1 VTAGVLLPVFF
12 FSPMTKVRAA
22 ALPSNNASANSTSPS
37 LAARIA
43 KVASV
48 GKVKAC
54 RTVPRVPAPPSKQI
68 IDFTEDD
75 DFFRGHV
82 FAQPLVAKRGKS
94 SVEENKALAKTMD
107 IFSKRAVTD
116 DFSGVEEFLGRY
128 PDSKWSV
135 SLLSN
140 LATSYFKSGYFSK
153 ALQTWESV
161 WSLGKEETEPDLKA
175 VVDDAVAQLAKM
187 NARIGRFDRLETLF
201 REIGSREIRGSATE
215 LIVGA
220 KDALSLMK
228 TQPDELFRCGPLA
241 LGSILGAAKGSL
253 IVDPK
258 VAEFKSTTKGTSLAQ
273 LVEWAKKVGLN
284 YQVARREAGAVII
297 TPSVVHWKVGHFA
310 ALMSNDG
317 GKIHVQDPTFA
328 EDLWISPAALD
339 AEASGYFLVPAGKL
353 PAGWSTV
360 PLTDAKEVWGKGGT
374 AANDPDRSDPC
385 DEQAMS
391 GCGSCGGMARYNVH
405 AMLVSLN
412 ITDTPVFYNVAF
424 GPSVDFTVRYNQRES
439 HQPAA
444 FDYANLGNKW
454 TPTIVSYVTDDST
467 SPSTNATLFV
477 QGGGQHTFKG
487 FNPSTNSYA
496 PEYRTQAVLV
506 RTTADPITYELRNS
520 DGSKQIFSVPNGT
533 LGPGRKVFLKQT
545 IDPMGNALTYTY
557 SGQRVTAM
565 TDATGLVT
573 TIEYKTNTIGTADYY
588 RIGKISNPF
597 GRFATFDY
605 NSAGQL
611 ATITDMIGIQSA
623 FQYGSGDYMSTLTTP
638 YGATSFAYG
647 DSGTVPLGGDA
658 TRWVEITDPLGAK
671 ERVEYR
677 INAPGVATNDNNPP
691 SMPSP
696 GAGSYY
702 LNYRNTFYWSKKA
715 MMEAPGDYTQAKI
728 FHWLHSSA
736 GLASGTLESIK
747 NPLENRMYYLYK
759 NQGYA
764 TSEGPNEL
772 PVAIGRRLDNNTDQ
786 VYKYDYNN
794 AGQVTKIT
802 DPSGRVTALRY
813 DPNNID
819 VTDVY
824 QQNSQ
829 GHSTDPFGVI
839 SDKLGSFTYN
849 NKHEPLTF
857 TDASGQVATCTYN
870 AQGQLRTI
878 ENARHEITTRNYDLV
893 TGRLMNITGALPGAT
908 TDLTYDDYGHVN
920 TIKDSEGYIVVIGY
934 DELNR
939 ATQVSYPDNTY
950 EQIIYSR
957 LDPEW
962 GRDRLGRWT
971 HYFHDA
977 LQHLV
982 AVEDPELRLTRL
994 NWCTCG
1000 SLESIVDPNGN
1011 KTTWTRDVQSRVT
1024 SKIYPGD
1031 STITYGYENAIS
1043 RLKSITDAK
1052 SQRTNYTYYA
1062 DNDLK
1067 QISYSDT
1074 SGNAL
1079 AAPNIPTPTVNFT
1092 YDPVH
1097 NRVAT
1102 MTDGTGLTTYAY
1114 NPVSISSSLG
1124 AMMPASID
1132 GPLAND
1138 TIAYGYD
1145 ELGRSTNR
1153 SINGAA
1159 NASSVHYDG
1168 LGRTDSAT
1176 NPLGTFAYVYRNTTD
1191 RMDHIDYPHGQKAQ
1205 YDYFDNLGNQRLKQI
1220 ENLDQSGAAISQFDY
1235 DYNPV
1240 GDIKTWTQTTSG
1252 PAVARRYEF
1261 GYDKADQLRSASLKD
1276 SGTHEIIKQYHYD
1289 YDQAGNRTIEQINT
1303 STATSGH
1310 NNLNQLKTQSA
1321 GGAMHFT
1328 GTVDEPS
1335 AVTVNGARATV
1346 DASGHFDGTA
1356 NLPAGTSTVNIVATD
1371 VNDNTATNHY
1381 QVTVPSGTSKTLL
1394 YDPNGNL
1401 VDDGSKA
1408 YEWDAANRCVA
1419 INQGTHRTEF
1429 SYDGFSREAQRTEK
1443 ENGAVVSTKQFI
1455 WCGLERCEER
1465 DANDSVTKRF
1475 YWQGEQID
1483 GSAYFYSRDH
1493 LGSIRELTD
1502 EDGVVR
1508 ARYDYDPW
1516 GRRSQN
1522 LISSAPVEA
1531 DFGFTGHYVS
1541 SQYPDFAFAP
1551 FRIYSASLGRW
1562 MSRDPIGEWN
1572 PDGPNLYTYV
1582 RNAPSSY
1589 VDPDGRFA
1597 WIIAGAV
1604 IGAAINVGITLYA
1617 TGGNASWQQIG
1628 AAAAGGAIAGAIGAV
1643 AGPLAG
1649 TLARGLGAAS
1659 NGLLASVASAGLS
1672 AGGSALGQGAA
1683 NLIDPC
1689 HASSLA
1695 NAALWG
1701 GLGGGLAKGL
1711 IPTRNLNTW
1720 AQAQSFGPST
1730 FSGLFGSSNAGF
1742 NMGSFGA
1749 SSGLGAA
1756 ANFPGPWNPF

>member
-1 VTAGVLLPVFF
+1 
-12 FSPMTKVRAA
+12 MTKVQAS
-22 ALPSNNASANSTSPS
+22 ALQSNNASANSTSPS

-54 RTVPRVPAPPSKQI
+54 RTVPRIPAPPSKQI
-68 IDFTEDD
+68 VDFTEDD

-107 IFSKRAVTD
+107 IFSKRAATD

-128 PDSKWSV
+128 PNSKWSV

-140 LATSYFKSGYFSK
+140 LATSYFKKGYFSK

-161 WSLGKEETEPDLKA
+161 WSLGKEETEPDLKV

-201 REIGSREIRGSATE
+201 QEIGSREIRGSATE

-273 LVEWAKKVGLN
+273 LIEWAKKVGLN

-328 EDLWISPAALD
+328 EDLWINPAALD

-353 PAGWSTV
+353 PPGWSSV
-360 PLTDAKEVWGKGGT
+360 SLADAEGVWGKGGT
-374 AANDPDRSDPC
+374 AGNDPDRDDPG
-385 DEQAMS
+385 DTQAM
-391 GCGSCGGMARYNVH
+391 GDCGSSGGMARYNVH

-412 ITDTPVFYNVAF
+412 ITDTPLFYGVAF
-424 GPSVDFTVRYNQRES
+424 GPSANVTLTYNQRES
-439 HQPAA
+439 HQPPT
-444 FDYANLGNKW
+444 FDYANFGTKW
-454 TPTIVSYVTDDST
+454 TANLISYITDDSS
-467 SPSTNATLFV
+467 SPSANATLFV

-506 RTTADPITYELRNS
+506 RTTSTPISYELRNT
-520 DGSKQIFSVPNGT
+520 DGSKQVFNVPNT
-533 LGPGRKVFLKQT
+533 TVGPGRKVFLAQT
-545 IDPMGNALTYTY
+545 IDPMGNVLTYTY
-557 SGQRVTAM
+557 SGPRLIGM
-565 TDATGLVT
+565 TDAAGLVT

-623 FQYGSGDYMSTLTTP
+623 FQYGSGDYISTLMTP

-658 TRWVEITDPLGAK
+658 TRWVEITDPLGAT

-715 MMEAPGDYTQAKI
+715 MMEAPGDYAQAKI
-728 FHWLHSSA
+728 FHWMHSSA

-747 NPLENRMYYLYK
+747 NPLENRVYYLYK
-759 NQGYA
+759 NQGSA
-764 TSEGPNEL
+764 ITEGPNEL
-772 PVAIGRRLDNNTDQ
+772 PVAIGRRLDDNTDQ

-794 AGQVTKIT
+794 AGRVTKIT
-802 DPSGRVTALRY
+802 DPSGRVTTLRY

-819 VTDVY
+819 ITDVY

-839 SDKLGSFTYN
+839 SDKLGSLTYN

-857 TDASGQVATCTYN
+857 TDASGQEATYTYN

-908 TDLTYDDYGHVN
+908 TDLTYDDYGRVN
-920 TIKDSEGYIVVIGY
+920 TITDSEGYTVVVGY

-939 ATQVSYPDNTY
+939 ATQISYPDNTY

-1000 SLESIVDPNGN
+1000 NLESIVDPNGN
-1011 KTTWTRDVQSRVT
+1011 KTMWTRDVQSRVT
-1024 SKIYPGD
+1024 SKIYPDD

-1043 RLKSITDAK
+1043 RLKSSTDAGN
-1052 SQRTNYTYYA
+1052 QRANYLYFP
-1062 DNDLK
+1062 DNNVK
-1067 QISYSDT
+1067 QISYT
-1074 SGNAL
+1074 NAAGQPL
-1079 AAPNIPTPTVNFT
+1079 NPPTPTVSFT
-1092 YDPVH
+1092 YDPRY
-1097 NRVAT
+1097 NRMVT
-1102 MTDGTGLTTYAY
+1102 MNDGIGLTTYGY
-1114 NPVSISSSLG
+1114 NLVSASPTFG
-1124 AMMPASID
+1124 ATMLASID
-1132 GPLAND
+1132 GPLDND

-1145 ELGRSTNR
+1145 ELGRFTNR
-1153 SINGAA
+1153 SIDGAV
-1159 NASSVHYDG
+1159 NASSVHYDV
-1168 LGRTDSAT
+1168 LGRPDSVT
-1176 NPLGTFAYVYRNTTD
+1176 NPLGLFTYAYVNATGRLDY
-1191 RMDHIDYPHGQKAQ
+1191 IDYSNGQKTQ
-1205 YDYFDNLGNQRLKQI
+1205 YDYFDNFGNQRLKQI
-1220 ENLDQSGAAISQFDY
+1220 KNLDPSEVAISQFDY

-1240 GDIKTWTQTTSG
+1240 SDIKTWTQASSG
-1252 PAVARRYEF
+1252 QTAAKRYEF
-1261 GYDKADQLRSASLKD
+1261 DYDKADQLRSAGLKD
-1276 SGTHEIIKQYHYD
+1276 TTTQAIVKQYHYG
-1289 YDQAGNRTIEQINT
+1289 YDHAGNRKTEQVD
-1303 STATSGH
+1303 SATTTFGY

-1321 GGAMHFT
+1321 GGVTHFT
-1328 GTVDEPS
+1328 GTVNEPS
-1335 AVTVNGARATV
+1335 SVTVNGTPATV
-1346 DASGHFDGTA
+1346 DASGHFDGIA
-1356 NLPAGTSTVNIVATD
+1356 NLPVGANTVDVVATD
-1371 VNDNTATNHY
+1371 VNGNATTNHY
-1381 QVTVPSGTSKTLL
+1381 QLTVPSATSKTFL
-1394 YDPNGNL
+1394 YDGNGNL
-1401 VDDGSKA
+1401 INDGA
-1408 YEWDAANRCVA
+1408 TTYEWDAANRCVA
-1419 INQGTHRTEF
+1419 INQGAHRIEF
-1429 SYDGFSREAQRTEK
+1429 TYDGFDRQARRTEK
-1443 ENGAVVSTKQFI
+1443 ENGAVVATKQFV
-1455 WCGLERCEER
+1455 WSRLERCEER
-1465 DANDSVTKRF
+1465 DSNNSVTKRF
-1475 YWQGEQID
+1475 YWQGEQIYGD
-1483 GSAYFYSRDH
+1483 AYFYGRDH

-1502 EDGVVR
+1502 EDGQLR

-1516 GRRSQN
+1516 GRRSAN
-1522 LISSAPVEA
+1522 LIISEPVEA
-1531 DFGFTGHYVS
+1531 DFGYTGHYVS
-1541 SQYPDFAFAP
+1541 TQHPELAFAP
-1551 FRIYSASLGRW
+1551 FRIYNSNLGRW
-1562 MSRDPIGEWN
+1562 ISRDPIGEA
-1572 PDGPNLYTYV
+1572 GGINLYEYV
-1582 RNAPSSY
+1582 GNNVANAT
-1589 VDPDGRFA
+1589 DPLGLWQITIYGGDGF
-1597 WIIAGAV
+1597 
-1604 IGAAINVGITLYA
+1604 
-1617 TGGNASWQQIG
+1617 GGYLSFGYNSGQWN
-1628 AAAAGGAIAGAIGAV
+1628 
-1643 AGPLAG
+1643 LS
-1649 TLARGLGAAS
+1649 ARGG
-1659 NGLLASVASAGLS
+1659 GGAGLS
-1672 AGGSALGQGAA
+1672 ASFNAQDSGQIKSGWNPITVAGSIGSGLLGAGGEAGQG
-1683 NLIDPC
+1683 PC
-1689 HASSLA
+1689 GDMHGSINGRAGVSSVGVTAVAPLNGPA
-1695 NAALWG
+1695 TYSPSGGWTNWG
-1701 GLGGGLAKGL
+1701 A
-1711 IPTRNLNTW
+1711 
-1720 AQAQSFGPST
+1720 
-1730 FSGLFGSSNAGF
+1730 AGF
-1742 NMGSFGA
+1742 IGTGYT
-1749 SSGLGAA
+1749 
-1756 ANFPGPWNPF
+1756 WTW